1 MAGGACNSSSPMKFL
16 KLSWWTAPIA
26 GFYWVRALDLAA
38 GARHRDAL
46 AKLSR
51 IPRLSGDR
59 ANPMGPITP
68 EYYLLQAHLLF
79 SLGDD
84 NAASGSFDK
93 AITTLNRSK
102 DYSKEEKQYL
112 LAYARSCHER
122 LELPIKSKRD
132 LGAIDLSAIRTSLKL
147 TFPLKT
153 HPDWENRV

>member
-1 MAGGACNSSSPMKFL
+1 MKFL

-26 GFYWVRALDLAA
+26 GFYWVRAIDLAA
-38 GARHRDAL
+38 RASHRDAL

-51 IPRLSGDR
+51 IPRLRGDR

-79 SLGDD
+79 STGDD

-93 AITTLNRSK
+93 AITTLKRSK

-112 LAYARSCHER
+112 LAYARSYHER
-122 LELPIKSKRD
+122 LELPIKSERD
-132 LGAIDLSAIRTSLKL
+132 LGAIDLGAIRTSLKL

-153 HPDWENRV
+153 HPDWEE